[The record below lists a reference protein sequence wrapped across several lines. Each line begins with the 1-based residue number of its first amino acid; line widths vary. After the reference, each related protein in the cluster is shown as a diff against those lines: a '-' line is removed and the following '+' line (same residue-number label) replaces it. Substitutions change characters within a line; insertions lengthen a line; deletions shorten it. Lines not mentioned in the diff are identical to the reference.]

1 MKKIIFEGTEQEM
14 TNLKSLI
21 ADAENVQSGG
31 RVGKYSLPK
40 MIVMSERDIIVD
52 KLAEFV
58 SDDPEESYDKLL
70 KQNEIDANVM
80 ADDVVLMWEP
90 LENRYTVA
98 DLLDEIT

>member
-1 MKKIIFEGTEQEM
+1 MEKIIFEGTEQEM
-14 TNLKSLI
+14 NNLKALI
-21 ADAENVQSGG
+21 GG
-31 RVGKYSLPK
+31 IEFYVPLPK

-52 KLAEFV
+52 KLGEFV
-58 SDDPEESYDKLL
+58 SDDPEESYVKLM
-70 KQNEIDANVM
+70 KQSEIDGNVM

>member
-14 TNLKSLI
+14 NNLKALI
-21 ADAENVQSGG
+21 DGID
-31 RVGKYSLPK
+31 KIITPLPN
-40 MIVMSERDIIVD
+40 MRVMSERDIIVD

-58 SDDPEESYDKLL
+58 SDDPEESYVKLMT
-70 KQNEIDANVM
+70 QNEIDANVM

>member
-1 MKKIIFEGTEQEM
+1 MKKIIFEGSEVQLKNVL
-14 TNLKSLI
+14 NLIS
-21 ADAENVQSGG
+21 DFDED
-31 RVGKYSLPK
+31 RLPK

-58 SDDPEESYDKLL
+58 SDDPEESYVKLM

-80 ADDVVLMWEP
+80 VDDVVLMWEP

>member
-14 TNLKSLI
+14 NNLKALI
-21 ADAENVQSGG
+21 DGID
-31 RVGKYSLPK
+31 KIITPLPN

-80 ADDVVLMWEP
+80 ADDIVMMWEP
-90 LENRYTVA
+90 LEYRYTVA